1 MKILIDDGMQIKV
14 GTGIG
19 TYSLDLLNSLK
30 KVLGQENA
38 AVSDFDK
45 TKRSRKASRLFY
57 LLHIN
62 SKAYIKK
69 CEEFD
74 IVHFTNFAIPFRRS
88 KKVKY
93 AVTIHDMVAFLCPK
107 SLNPAYR
114 VYNKFCIRYS
124 IKKADI
130 VTTVSNSVKTEI
142 EKLFPK
148 ARNIIVLPNGI
159 KLEANPKKND
169 LTPARNY
176 LIDNKKYFLFVG
188 TVEKRKNL
196 SILIEAF
203 IKLKE
208 KYTDESY
215 KLVLAGRP
223 GIGYDD
229 YKKLI
234 DGSVYSKDIV
244 TTGYISNEEREWL
257 YDNAAAYVFPSVY
270 EGFGIP
276 QIECMAHHL
285 PLICSDIPTNREISK
300 DYGLFFDLN
309 DTDSLVKQMKK
320 IVDGEYDYEAK
331 AKVADAVVE
340 RFKWDNVVLEFIEAY
355 ENILKSRGNKNDH
368 DQ

>member
-1 MKILIDDGMQIKV
+1 MMKILIDDGMQIKV

-19 TYSLDLLNSLK
+19 TYSLDLFNLLD
-30 KVLGQENA
+30 KVLGKEDV

-45 TKRSRKASRLFY
+45 IKKSRVLSRLHY
-57 LLHIN
+57 LLYIN
-62 SKAYIKK
+62 SKKYIKK
-69 CEEFD
+69 CEEYD
-74 IVHFTNFAIPFRRS
+74 VVHFTNFAIPFRRS

-93 AVTIHDMVAFLCPK
+93 AVTIHDMAAFLYPE
-107 SLNPAYR
+107 SLSFAYR
-114 VYNKFCIRYS
+114 LYNRFCIKYS

-130 VTTVSNSVKTEI
+130 VTTVSNSVKMEI

-148 ARNIIVLPNGI
+148 AKNIIVLPNGI
-159 KLEANPKKND
+159 ELNKHSNNINLA
-169 LTPARNY
+169 LTQKY
-176 LIDNKKYFLFVG
+176 LIDKKKIFLFVG

-208 KYTDESY
+208 KYDLGSY

-234 DGSVYSKDIV
+234 DNSCCSKDII
-244 TTGYISNEEREWL
+244 TTGFISNEEREWL
-257 YDNAAAYVFPSVY
+257 YENAAAYVFPSVY

-276 QIECMAHHL
+276 QLECMAHHL
-285 PLICSDIPTNREISK
+285 PLICSDIPTNREISG

-309 DTDSLVKQMKK
+309 DTESLVKQMKK
-320 IVDGEYDYEAK
+320 IVDGEYDYEVR

-340 RFKWDNVVLEFIEAY
+340 RFKWDNVVHEFIKAY
-355 ENILKSRGNKNDH
+355 EDIVNEQR
-368 DQ
+368 